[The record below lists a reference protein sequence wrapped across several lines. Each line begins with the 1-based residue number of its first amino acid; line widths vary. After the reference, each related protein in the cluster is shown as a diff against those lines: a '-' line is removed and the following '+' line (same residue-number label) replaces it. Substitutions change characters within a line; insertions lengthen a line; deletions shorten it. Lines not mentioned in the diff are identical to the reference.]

1 MNLLATKKNIYFLI
15 GGVILVALLVS
26 FFLLRGKEPAAYTFA
41 ELSELPADKVE
52 RLTIREGVG
61 GEQLV
66 VEDKETIADFLE
78 ILTTPTFQEIRD
90 RNSRSDWTHM
100 VELYRDAENYLRL
113 IFVGEEVEWAVYE
126 QGYKELDALY
136 ALDNDLTLQLG
147 EYYARLL
154 ESRDK
159 AREEEL
165 GELVPARLTVKEIE
179 PAICVVINNHPSA
192 RPSSGLQE
200 ADIIYEFL
208 VEGGSTRYL
217 AIFKRKHLE
226 NFDIGPVR
234 SLRPYFAVQSLEYG
248 GIIAHS
254 GYSVRT
260 MEMISGLGIFQ
271 IGDVGNNFW
280 RDSSRRAP
288 HNLYT
293 SIDNLYRVALNRI
306 DALERTYELDKE
318 VKVGYQAGKALVI
331 TYSGHNRV
339 NYIYDEE
346 KEIYYRYINDNPH
359 NDRETGDQ
367 YYADRIIIRETS
379 HRNVPGPE
387 ALVDIDLQGVGE
399 GLLYEKGR
407 KYYITWENPG
417 RETTYYYTPDIPV
430 ESIPGTTWIQVVR
443 R

>member
-1 MNLLATKKNIYFLI
+1 MKLFTTKKNIYFLI

-26 FFLLRGKEPAAYTFA
+26 FFLLRGKEPAVYTFA
-41 ELSELPADKVE
+41 QLCRLTAGEVE
-52 RLTIREGVG
+52 RLTIIESAG
-61 GEQLV
+61 GEHLV
-66 VEDKETIADFLE
+66 VEDKETIVDFLE
-78 ILTTPTFQEIRD
+78 ILSTPAFQEMGD
-90 RNSRSDWTHM
+90 RGSRSEWTHK
-100 VELYRDAENYLRL
+100 VELYRDAESYLRL
-113 IFVGEEVEWAVYE
+113 IFNGEEVELASYE
-126 QGYKELDALY
+126 QGYKEWEALY
-136 ALDNDLTLQLG
+136 TMDTDLTFQLK
-147 EYYARLL
+147 EYHERLL
-154 ESRDK
+154 EAKEK

-179 PAICVVINNHPSA
+179 PAICVVINNYPSA

-208 VEGGSTRYL
+208 VEGGTTRYL
-217 AIFKRKHLE
+217 AVFKTKHLE
-226 NFDIGPVR
+226 NFDIGPIR

-280 RDSSRRAP
+280 RDRSRRAP

-306 DALERTYELDKE
+306 DVVERVYELDKE
-318 VKVGYQAGKALVI
+318 VKVGYQLGQTVNI
-331 TYSGHNRV
+331 NYSGHNRV
-339 NYIYDEE
+339 SYLYDDN
-346 KEIYYRYINDNPH
+346 KGVYYRYINDNPH
-359 NDRETGDQ
+359 SDRETGEQ